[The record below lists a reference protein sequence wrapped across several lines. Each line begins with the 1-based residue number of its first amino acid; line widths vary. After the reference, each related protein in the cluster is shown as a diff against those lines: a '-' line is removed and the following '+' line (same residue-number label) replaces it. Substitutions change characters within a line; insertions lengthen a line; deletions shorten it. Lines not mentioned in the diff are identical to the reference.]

1 MIRIGRLND
10 TRVRVGA
17 TYLLGAQAVFFC
29 SGYAMH
35 IVLGRYLGPVEY
47 GLFGVTLY
55 AATMIRT
62 FVASGIP
69 MSVARYVSSAPE
81 QAEAI
86 YQAGFKIQFFLTV
99 VISAAFYLFAVP
111 LADWLGDERLSVYF
125 RIIAPMPLFFGIFF
139 LIQQYYNGMRRFRK
153 QAELLTFSYLVRV
166 LLVIALAVIGYRA
179 VGAVLGLT
187 IASAV
192 AALYSVGTRS
202 AGSPGELFPY
212 SALIRFSIPVVGA
225 AVVQSL
231 LTDMDIMFVKR
242 IVAGNEAAG
251 YYTSAKAL
259 AQVLPFGFY
268 ALSGAIYPAVSR
280 AHAAGE
286 LAQFRRYVTQ
296 ANRLLLLVVLPIAIL
311 VAWNAGEILL
321 LVYGRRYAEGAAA
334 LRWLILSF
342 GMLSFFIIHKTIL
355 TGAGFPMVSGVLTVC
370 LLPAYLI
377 LQVVF
382 TRRFGLAGAALSSA
396 LTFSGGVLLSVF
408 MLYRKFQTGFLL
420 TSTLRIFFAAA
431 AMLAVHFLVGGVP
444 VPFSIRLLAALL
456 AYLSALRIS
465 GELKLREFKEFLS
478 AFRDVAAEDRG
489 NAVSA
494 PNHPTDEI

>member
-1 MIRIGRLND
+1 MNE

-69 MSVARYVSSAPE
+69 MSVARYVSSEPE
-81 QAEAI
+81 KAEAV
-86 YQAGFKIQFFLTV
+86 YQSGFKIQFFLTV
-99 VISAAFYLFAVP
+99 AISAAFFALAAP
-111 LADWLGDERLSVYF
+111 LAGWLGDDCLRVFF

-139 LIQQYYNGMRRFRK
+139 LIQQYYNGLRRYRK
-153 QAELLTFSYLVRV
+153 QAQLLTLSYLLRAA
-166 LLVIALAVIGYRA
+166 LVVALAVIGYRA
-179 VGAVLGLT
+179 LGAVAGLT
-187 IASAV
+187 AASAIT
-192 AALYSVGTRS
+192 AIYCVGTRS
-202 AGSPGELFPY
+202 AGSPGESFSSPV
-212 SALIRFSIPVVGA
+212 LIRFSIPVVAA

-231 LTDMDIMFVKR
+231 LTDMDIMFVKK
-242 IVAGNEAAG
+242 IVTGNESAG

-286 LAQFRRYVTQ
+286 QVQFNKYIHQ
-296 ANRLLLLVVLPIAIL
+296 ANRLLLLVVLPVAIL
-311 VAWNAGEILL
+311 VALNAGEILS

-355 TGAGFPMVSGVLTVC
+355 TGAGYPTVAGILTVC
-370 LLPAYLI
+370 LLPAYFI
-377 LQVVF
+377 LQVIL
-382 TRRFGLAGAALSSA
+382 TRRFGLAGAAQASA
-396 LTFSGGVLLSVF
+396 LTFLSGTVLSIFV
-408 MLYRKFQTGFLL
+408 LYKKFQTGFFLA
-420 TSTLRIFFAAA
+420 STLRIFSAAA
-431 AMLAVHFLVGGVP
+431 AMFVTHIAISGISA
-444 VPFSIRLLAALL
+444 PFSIRLLTACLVYLL
-456 AYLSALRIS
+456 VLKIS
-465 GELKLREFKEFLS
+465 GELKLCELKEFLR
-478 AFRDVAAEDRG
+478 AFRNVGAENRSD
-489 NAVSA
+489 ADSA
-494 PNHPTDEI
+494 PSPPADEI